1 MTRLEE
7 PMMPGHDAPVTTP
20 PRRHAAQLTDAV
32 LESMRANLEQ
42 LKFSTLA
49 PSRYIVYLHPTEHQR
64 LEGILPLIRQQT
76 VRALAEELESLNR
89 PGRWT
94 RLVPRP
100 LARPAVAVER
110 ASDWHVE
117 FVADANGELQEGDI
131 LVESQLLLPA
141 HPELGIGEHTR
152 KVTTRVT
159 ANSTATGTARRTEPV
174 RALARLTWEDSEGQH
189 AYEMVKPVITIGR
202 GRHGEPADVRIA
214 SSADVSRLH
223 ARVRYVSATG
233 QFFITDLSAFGTS
246 VNRQPVPRGYDD
258 AEGTRSDNGQ
268 ESALPHQARIGLAD
282 TVYLSF
288 DILGR

>member
-1 MTRLEE
+1 
-7 PMMPGHDAPVTTP
+7 MPGHDAQATAP

-32 LESMRANLEQ
+32 IDSMRANLER

-49 PSRYIVYLHPTEHQR
+49 PSRYVVYLHPSEHQR

-89 PGRWT
+89 PARWT

-100 LARPAVAVER
+100 LARQTVAVER
-110 ASDWHVE
+110 ASDWHVD
-117 FVADANGELQEGDI
+117 FVPDANGELQEGDI

-141 HPELGIGEHTR
+141 NPELGIGEHTR

-159 ANSTATGTARRTEPV
+159 ANHGTGTARRPDPV
-174 RALARLTWEDSEGQH
+174 RALARLAWEDSEGH
-189 AYEMVKPVITIGR
+189 HVYEMVKPVISIGR
-202 GRHGEPADVRIA
+202 GRNGEPADVRIV

-223 ARVRYVSATG
+223 ARIRYVSATG

-246 VNRQPVPRGYDD
+246 VNQQPVPRGYDGT
-258 AEGTRSDNGQ
+258 EGDRRDNGQ

-282 TVYLSF
+282 MVYLTF